1 MKSFS
6 IFISSP
12 SDVRL
17 EREEARRVIEQL
29 SKEFAG
35 RAEVGSYFW
44 ESQPLEAAKAPQASI
59 REANSCDIVVGIV
72 WKRMGTPL
80 RGDKYR
86 RADGT
91 FYESGTAY
99 ELETSLA
106 ANRGSGTP
114 RVLLYRNGRAVE
126 LRAEPPEARK
136 EDAEQYD
143 ALTAFLAR
151 NTRDADGAWKGAYKT
166 YASVELFKQSLDEDL
181 TRLIEAEL
189 GSSHDAPRDPAWP
202 ESPFR
207 GLEIFDLQHEAIF
220 FGRTAAINEIL
231 ERLQRQ
237 AAAAHPFVLVLG
249 MSGCGK
255 SSLIRAGVLPRL
267 FRARAVSG
275 IEVWRHAILKPR
287 EGGGE
292 PVEALAKA
300 LLAPTALP
308 WLDGGEVNATRLRE
322 NLDETVG
329 ALRQSLRQ
337 AGERERDQQRET
349 IRKYIDRL
357 EKDNRTA
364 EAEEVRAKLNDLP
377 TPKAGLVLVID
388 QLEELFDDQTTA
400 EQRVAF
406 MTVVDRLVRKGV
418 AHVLATLR
426 SDFYSRC
433 NDLPGLEQLKVGD
446 GQLDLSWPSKAD
458 IGQMIRQ
465 PARLAALQFET
476 DAKSGQTLDD
486 RLADDAAK
494 FPENLPLLEFVLDA
508 LYQSRTD
515 KRLLTHEAYDKLG
528 GLRGPSPRRRTMSG
542 QVSAPRSKQPTTS
555 SPAWCRSAA
564 TTAGACGENTRPPPR
579 CGRIPSAGSSSTPSS
594 RPGSS
599 SAPATPASAPFRWRT
614 RRSSNISR
622 R

>member
-1 MKSFS
+1 M
-6 IFISSP
+6 
-12 SDVRL
+12 
-17 EREEARRVIEQL
+17 
-29 SKEFAG
+29 G
-35 RAEVGSYFW
+35 
-44 ESQPLEAAKAPQASI
+44 SQPLEAAKEPQASI

-80 RGDKYR
+80 RGDKYH

-189 GSSHDAPRDPAWP
+189 GSSHDAPRDPAWQ

-308 WLDGGEVNATRLRE
+308 WLDGGRGQRDAPARE
-322 NLDETVG
+322 SRRDRRRHT
-329 ALRQSLRQ
+329 AIAP
-337 AGERERDQQRET
+337 AGWRARARQQRET
-349 IRKYIDRL
+349 IRQYIDRL
-357 EKDNRTA
+357 SRISAPPKPRRCA
-364 EAEEVRAKLNDLP
+364 RKLDDLP
-377 TPKAGLVLVID
+377 TPKAGLCSSSTRWRSCSTIK
-388 QLEELFDDQTTA
+388 TTA
-400 EQRVAF
+400 EQRVGVHDGRRSSAC
-406 MTVVDRLVRKGV
+406 KGV
-418 AHVLATLR
+418 AHVLAT
-426 SDFYSRC
+426 RC
-433 NDLPGLEQLKVGD
+433 AAI
-446 GQLDLSWPSKAD
+446 S
-458 IGQMIRQ
+458 IR
-465 PARLAALQFET
+465 
-476 DAKSGQTLDD
+476 
-486 RLADDAAK
+486 
-494 FPENLPLLEFVLDA
+494 
-508 LYQSRTD
+508 
-515 KRLLTHEAYDKLG
+515 
-528 GLRGPSPRRRTMSG
+528 
-542 QVSAPRSKQPTTS
+542 
-555 SPAWCRSAA
+555 AA
-564 TTAGACGENTRPPPR
+564 T
-579 CGRIPSAGSSSTPSS
+579 IY
-594 RPGSS
+594 PGSS
-599 SAPATPASAPFRWRT
+599 SLAPATASSICHGRAKPTSAR
-614 RRSSNISR
+614 
-622 R
+622 